1 MKKVFLFISLF
12 VSAFVWANEPVLR
25 GYNKPQG
32 GFVILDE
39 NDEIVGFSESGTLSE
54 NENPFVNIYGESAPL
69 LQVMREQLPE
79 EYVPVWPAPVE
90 DSIGPLLDNIRYNQG
105 RPYNLMTP
113 TYAGQHCVTGC
124 VATAMAQIMR
134 YWQWPDVCN
143 NGTETY
149 YVDKI
154 KQDVSFTY
162 DNVAFDWEHMKP
174 VYSNLASEET
184 QQEWDA
190 VALLMRACGVGVH
203 MGYGVDGSGSSS
215 TNVVK
220 PMIQYF
226 KYKSSMRLEGVDN
239 LMKKNEF
246 ITGLIDEFKAK
257 RPVYCDG
264 FENGKTGED
273 AFHAYVID
281 GFITLKGDKNLDV
294 PYFHFNFGWGGS
306 MNGWYRLTGNVE
318 RSIYSTLNII
328 RFIEPDNGTGLE
340 EVRAEYKDG
349 KIRDIMG
356 REVSE
361 TIPGQL
367 YILNGEKFIAR

>member
-1 MKKVFLFISLF
+1 MKKVFLFINLF
-12 VSAFVWANEPVLR
+12 VSAFVLANEPMLR
-25 GYNKPQG
+25 GYNKSQG

-39 NDEIVGFSESGTLSE
+39 NDEVVGFSESGQLNE
-54 NENPFVNIYGESAPL
+54 NENPYVNFYGESAPR

-79 EYVPVWPAPVE
+79 EYVPVWPAPLE
-90 DSIGPLLDNIRYNQG
+90 DSIGPLLGNIAYNQG
-105 RPYNLMTP
+105 KPYNLMTP
-113 TYAGQHCVTGC
+113 TYGGNNCVTGC

-134 YWQWPDVCN
+134 YWQWPKLCN
-143 NGTETY
+143 SGTESY
-149 YVDKI
+149 YADKI
-154 KQDVSFTY
+154 KQTVSFTY

-174 VYSNLASEET
+174 VYSNLASQET

-203 MGYGVDGSGSSS
+203 MGYSVSSSGSSS

-226 KYKSSMRLEGVDN
+226 KYKSSMKLEGVDE
-239 LMKKNEF
+239 LSKKNEF
-246 ITGLIDEFKAK
+246 ITGLITEFQAG

-264 FENGKTGED
+264 YENGKTGED

-281 GFITLKGDKNLDV
+281 GYITLKGDVNLQV
-294 PYFHFNFGWGGS
+294 PYFHFNFGWGGLN
-306 MNGWYRLTGNVE
+306 NGWYRLTGNVE
-318 RSIYSTLNII
+318 RSIYSSLNII

-349 KIRDIMG
+349 KIRDILG

-361 TIPGQL
+361 TIPGQI